1 MLLIFFYKSSQNIFF
16 GDEGVNPNVLK
27 SDFVSYL
34 AESYYL
40 GLCFSHVISV
50 LCTNV
55 SLVSQVGKKK
65 KEQQGL
71 KRVTMLL
78 QPSSHVIVHFDL
90 IILSQ
95 TFSNFDHILKNI
107 YISNYKFK

>member
-65 KEQQGL
+65 KRTARTEKGNNAA
-71 KRVTMLL
+71 TT
-78 QPSSHVIVHFDL
+78 IVSRYSTL
-90 IILSQ
+90 
-95 TFSNFDHILKNI
+95 
-107 YISNYKFK
+107 